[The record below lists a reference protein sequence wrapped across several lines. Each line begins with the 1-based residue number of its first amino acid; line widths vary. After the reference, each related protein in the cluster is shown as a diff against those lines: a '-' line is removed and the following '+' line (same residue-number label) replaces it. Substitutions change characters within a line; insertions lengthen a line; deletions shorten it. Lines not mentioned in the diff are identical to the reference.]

1 MKGETW
7 TFGATVPANTTA
19 TFLLPAEGGTFTV
32 NGKEESALK
41 NCDGIVCLGRENGA
55 VRLEASC
62 GVFRFVRRAQ
72 LASSRTDGGKRN
84 CRGGADDDSFG
95 EFARKISTGGGF
107 VAGARLGATY
117 AL

>member
-1 MKGETW
+1 MIGATAKYFRKQHKQTARPAVRIAEVEASYESPHGRIEVLSVLKGKTW
-7 TFGATVPANTTA
+7 TFGTTVPANTTA

-62 GVFRFVRRAQ
+62 GVFRFVRRA
-72 LASSRTDGGKRN
+72 
-84 CRGGADDDSFG
+84 
-95 EFARKISTGGGF
+95 
-107 VAGARLGATY
+107 
-117 AL
+117 